1 MRFGSILS
9 RVTARASER
18 VFGET
23 IRITPAVASPYAM
36 RAADPSRPAAT
47 VRAIV
52 SFENADG
59 TFEGGRRGSQMQ
71 GATVI
76 TRRPSRAYLTHAT
89 YASLVYALAA
99 GDIIELIDADA
110 DRSGERYAIT
120 RVVHT
125 DTGDVILEM
134 AISDEVLP

>member
-1 MRFGSILS
+1 MRFASLLS

-18 VFGET
+18 AFGET